1 MVGDGTLT
9 YGCTKTMFLEE
20 GWSVK
25 HYFYQLI
32 LFKAIL
38 NSTTLNYKPKAPNYD
53 ITKHVSE
60 YWIKHFGYEK
70 YL

>member
-1 MVGDGTLT
+1 V
-9 YGCTKTMFLEE
+9 FLKE

-25 HYFYQLI
+25 HYLHQLI

-38 NSTTLNYKPKAPNYD
+38 NSTTLNEKPKAPNYD
-53 ITKHVSE
+53 ITYHVSM
-60 YWIKHFGYEK
+60 YWIKRFGYEK